1 MAKVLIAET
10 VYLIRKGL
18 VALLHQLEGVAE
30 IETATDTEDVMRKL
44 KSFKPDILILKSPF
58 PSLPVQQ
65 VQQSMQ
71 RGSIIIPIDSEPA
84 PTNAPLEQIS
94 IFEDEVT
101 LTKKLSAHLQ
111 RFRNKPRASEDAE
124 ELTPREKLI
133 LTNVALGYTNKE
145 IAARLFISTH
155 TVISHRKNITRKLQ
169 IKTVSG
175 LTVYAILNNLL
186 KIEDIGQGEKEED

>member
-18 VALLHQLEGVAE
+18 VALLNQLEGVAE
-30 IETATDTEDVMRKL
+30 IETAAEAEEVLLKL
-44 KSFKPDILILKSPF
+44 KAFKPDILILKSPF
-58 PSLPVQQ
+58 PSLSIQQ
-65 VQQSMQ
+65 VRPFMQ
-71 RGSIIIPIDSEPA
+71 RRSIITIAHDSQA
-84 PTNAPLEQIS
+84 GNTDLEQIS
-94 IFEDEVT
+94 IFDDKAT
-101 LTKKLSAHLQ
+101 LSEKLAEHLQ
-111 RFRNKPRASEDAE
+111 LFEKEPKTSEEAE

-175 LTVYAILNNLL
+175 LTVYAILNNLI
-186 KIEDIGQGEKEED
+186 KIEDIG